1 MAIAKNPNEPIMNDE
16 PMIDPTED
24 DLESPMSTLEFDEY
38 GNVVI
43 DLEGNE
49 ESEIPDFD
57 PKSTDGFYEN
67 LVDKMDE
74 EDLQE
79 ISTNV
84 INAYESDKSSR
95 EEWEQMFDKG
105 FDLLGLKI
113 EETSEPFEGA
123 CTAVHPLLIE
133 SAVKFQSKA
142 IQELLPA
149 SGPVKTKVIGK
160 QTEGKLNQANRIKN
174 HMNYQITDEMPE
186 YFDEQE
192 RMLFHLPLFG
202 SAFKKVYHDV
212 GLGVN
217 VSEFV
222 PINQFYISN
231 FATSLQKA
239 ARYTQVIYRSPIEM
253 EREVVS
259 GMYRDI
265 DLGEASEPNLAGMA
279 IKMNEVMGV
288 SPQAEYDP
296 QFTLLEQHT
305 YLDIEVDEDDTEL
318 TLPYIVTLDLDSGTI
333 LSIRRNYNADD
344 PRRIKKDFFVHY
356 KFVPGFGFYG
366 LGLMH
371 FLGNLTMTAT
381 SALRALVDAGQFA
394 TLPAGFKAKG
404 VRITGDNDPIAPG
417 EFKEVEATGMDLTK
431 SIVPLPYKEPSQTL
445 FQMLQF
451 VSGIGE
457 KFADSTEKVIS
468 DGNNNGP
475 VGTTMA
481 LLEASGKFFSSVH
494 KRLHKAQKEELKIL
508 ARLNYEF
515 LDDEYPYELNDY
527 DNKALKSDYD
537 GKIDVI
543 PVSDPNVPSNAHRMM
558 MNQMAMQMAQTSPAG
573 MFDMEELNKTILQSA
588 NMPNLD
594 RIMPK
599 KPDAQPLDPVSD
611 LMAAVK
617 GMPIKAFAGQEH
629 DAHIQVKMAYLQDP
643 ANGGSPIMQRI
654 VPLITANI
662 QEHSIMKYQE
672 QMNGVTKELTKG
684 ADGQDPKVLQ
694 MAMTQAASQ
703 VMEANKAAA
712 DKGPSSPEEQMVK
725 LEEQRLIIDDK
736 RVEGTLAKELSESQI
751 ANRKIDL
758 DEKELALKAYEKGAT
773 ALTQIEEKTKD
784 RSLSLQK
791 EAIKAMTDL
800 IKQDK
805 SFTQEER
812 MKVGDVIGKLLVDD
826 NKTKKS

>member
-1 MAIAKNPNEPIMNDE
+1 MAIAKNPNEPIETIED
-16 PMIDPTED
+16 PVDPTGM
-24 DLESPMSTLEFDEY
+24 DLESPMSTLEFDEN
-38 GNVVI
+38 GDVVI
-43 DLEGNE
+43 DLEGAE
-49 ESEIPDFD
+49 VETPDFD

-67 LVDKMDE
+67 LASKMSE
-74 EDLQE
+74 EDLQD
-79 ISTNV
+79 ISIQV

-95 EEWEQMFDKG
+95 EEWESMFDKG

-149 SGPVKTKVIGK
+149 SGPVKTKVVGK
-160 QTEGKLNQANRIKN
+160 QTEGKLNQANRVKN

-222 PINQFYISN
+222 PIDQFYVSN
-231 FATSLQKA
+231 FASSLQKA
-239 ARYTQVIYRSPIEM
+239 DRYTQVIYRSPIEM

-265 DLGEASEPNLAGMA
+265 ELGAADMPNLAGMA
-279 IKMNEVMGV
+279 VKMNSVMGV
-288 SPQAEYDP
+288 SPQADYDP
-296 QFTLLEQHT
+296 QHTLLEQHT

-318 TLPYIVTLDLDSGTI
+318 TLPYIVTLDESTGTI
-333 LSIRRNYNADD
+333 LAIRRNYNPDD
-344 PRRIKKDFFVHY
+344 PRRLKKDFFVHY
-356 KFVPGFGFYG
+356 KFVPGFAFYG

-445 FQMLQF
+445 FAMLQF
-451 VSGIGE
+451 VSSIGE
-457 KFADSTEKVIS
+457 KFADSTEKVINDS
-468 DGNNNGP
+468 ASYGP

-481 LLEASGKFFSSVH
+481 LLEASGKFFSAVH
-494 KRLHKAQKEELKIL
+494 KRLHKAQKDELKIL

-515 LDDEYPYELNDY
+515 LPDEYPYELNNY

-599 KPDAQPLDPVSD
+599 KPDAQPMDPVSD
-611 LMAAVK
+611 IMAAVK

-629 DAHIQVKMAYLQDP
+629 DAHIQVKMAYLNDP
-643 ANGGSPIMQRI
+643 ANGASPIMQRI
-654 VPLITANI
+654 IPLLTANV
-662 QEHSIMKYQE
+662 QEHSVMKYQE
-672 QMNGVTKELTKG
+672 QMNGMTQEISKG
-684 ADGQDPKVLQ
+684 SDGQDPKVIQ
-694 MAMTQAASQ
+694 MAMAQAAQ
-703 VMEANKAAA
+703 KVLEANKAAA
-712 DKGPSSPEEQMVK
+712 EKGNETPEEKMVI
-725 LEEQRLIIDDK
+725 LEGKRLEIEDR
-736 RVEGTLAKELSESQI
+736 RVNSSIAKEMSEASI
-751 ANRKIDL
+751 DNRSLALK
-758 DEKELALKAYEKGAT
+758 EKELALKAYEKGAT
-773 ALTQIEEKTKD
+773 ELTKINEKEKD
-784 RSLSLQK
+784 RNLNLQK
-791 EAIKAMTDL
+791 TAIKAMTDL
-800 IKQDK
+800 IQQDK

-812 MKVGDVIGKLLVDD
+812 MKVGDVIGKLLVED
-826 NKTKKS
+826 NKK

>member
-1 MAIAKNPNEPIMNDE
+1 
-16 PMIDPTED
+16 
-24 DLESPMSTLEFDEY
+24 
-38 GNVVI
+38 
-43 DLEGNE
+43 
-49 ESEIPDFD
+49 
-57 PKSTDGFYEN
+57 
-67 LVDKMDE
+67 
-74 EDLQE
+74 
-79 ISTNV
+79 
-84 INAYESDKSSR
+84 
-95 EEWEQMFDKG
+95 
-105 FDLLGLKI
+105 
-113 EETSEPFEGA
+113 
-123 CTAVHPLLIE
+123 
-133 SAVKFQSKA
+133 
-142 IQELLPA
+142 
-149 SGPVKTKVIGK
+149 
-160 QTEGKLNQANRIKN
+160 
-174 HMNYQITDEMPE
+174 
-186 YFDEQE
+186 
-192 RMLFHLPLFG
+192 
-202 SAFKKVYHDV
+202 
-212 GLGVN
+212 
-217 VSEFV
+217 
-222 PINQFYISN
+222 
-231 FATSLQKA
+231 
-239 ARYTQVIYRSPIEM
+239 
-253 EREVVS
+253 
-259 GMYRDI
+259 
-265 DLGEASEPNLAGMA
+265 MA

-445 FQMLQF
+445 FSMLQF
-451 VSGIGE
+451 VSSIGE

-537 GKIDVI
+537 GEVDVI

-662 QEHSIMKYQE
+662 QEHSIMK
-672 QMNGVTKELTKG
+672 
-684 ADGQDPKVLQ
+684 
-694 MAMTQAASQ
+694 
-703 VMEANKAAA
+703 
-712 DKGPSSPEEQMVK
+712 
-725 LEEQRLIIDDK
+725 
-736 RVEGTLAKELSESQI
+736 
-751 ANRKIDL
+751 
-758 DEKELALKAYEKGAT
+758 
-773 ALTQIEEKTKD
+773 
-784 RSLSLQK
+784 
-791 EAIKAMTDL
+791 
-800 IKQDK
+800 
-805 SFTQEER
+805 
-812 MKVGDVIGKLLVDD
+812 
-826 NKTKKS
+826 